1 MVLRVC
7 LKVLRDY
14 YWYMYTSS
22 VNRLPP
28 EISIRR
34 LLYTGRRPPRNRDGR
49 RQSERAE

>member
-14 YWYMYTSS
+14 SHMYTSS
-22 VNRLPP
+22 ANRLPP
-28 EISIRR
+28 EISIRM